1 MQKLTSTLFSCAQFF
16 KKRQNRDWIFIEPII
31 ALPCQLAL
39 NSQFWTLLKWLD
51 LSKCVCWSFCFELK
65 VLNESKYLMP
75 WVHCASGNV
84 FKFFQTTLIKD
95 FFNQRGHFLRCLKG
109 FWKICKCRDFKVES
123 SPGTYGADG
132 GGQGKINCG
141 ASSEP
146 DFIQNYFLWSRMVDF
161 FDNRNKC
168 RKSSFLRQRI
178 HHF

>member
-1 MQKLTSTLFSCAQFF
+1 MDFLNLLHVSIKVVLHISRSLWNKTKLKFD
-16 KKRQNRDWIFIEPII
+16 KY
-31 ALPCQLAL
+31 
-39 NSQFWTLLKWLD
+39 LK
-51 LSKCVCWSFCFELK
+51 VCWSFCFELK

-84 FKFFQTTLIKD
+84 FKFFLHSAHQR
-95 FFNQRGHFLRCLKG
+95 FSNQMGHFLRCLKG